1 LIVIKNKDY
10 MKRKTKRWVKEMTIR
25 ILLGLIAATLAY
37 LLGVSG
43 YALEVLGTL
52 ILIGI
57 FIVWSANRRD

>member
-1 LIVIKNKDY
+1 

-25 ILLGLIAATLAY
+25 ILLGLIGATLAY

>member
-1 LIVIKNKDY
+1 
-10 MKRKTKRWVKEMTIR
+10 MKRKTKGWVKEMTIR

>member
-1 LIVIKNKDY
+1 
-10 MKRKTKRWVKEMTIR
+10 MTIR
-25 ILLGLIAATLAY
+25 ILLGLIGATLAY

>member
-1 LIVIKNKDY
+1 
-10 MKRKTKRWVKEMTIR
+10 MKRKTKGWVKEMTIR

-37 LLGVSG
+37 LIGVSG

>member
-1 LIVIKNKDY
+1 MIVIKNKDY

>member
-1 LIVIKNKDY
+1 MI
-10 MKRKTKRWVKEMTIR
+10 IR

-37 LLGVSG
+37 LVGVSG

-52 ILIGI
+52 VLTGI

>member
-1 LIVIKNKDY
+1 MI
-10 MKRKTKRWVKEMTIR
+10 IR

-37 LLGVSG
+37 LVGVSG

-52 ILIGI
+52 ILTGI

>member
-1 LIVIKNKDY
+1 
-10 MKRKTKRWVKEMTIR
+10 MKRQTERWVREMIIR

-37 LLGVSG
+37 LTGVSG

>member
-1 LIVIKNKDY
+1 
-10 MKRKTKRWVKEMTIR
+10 MKRKTKVWVREMTIR

-37 LLGVSG
+37 LIGVSG
-43 YALEVLGTL
+43 YALEVLGTF

>member
-1 LIVIKNKDY
+1 

>member
-1 LIVIKNKDY
+1 MI
-10 MKRKTKRWVKEMTIR
+10 IR

-37 LLGVSG
+37 LTGVSG

-52 ILIGI
+52 ILAGI

>member
-1 LIVIKNKDY
+1 
-10 MKRKTKRWVKEMTIR
+10 MTIR

-37 LLGVSG
+37 LLCVSG

-52 ILIGI
+52 ILSGI